1 VFGATRVYDH
11 REFRAAALAE
21 AKQSRL
27 VTLCFPA
34 KDEAATIGTI
44 VRIARAEL
52 VERVALVDEILVV
65 DDNSTDDTIA
75 VARAA
80 GARVERSSDLRPEL
94 GNATGKGETMW
105 KGLGAAVGDVI
116 VWCDAD
122 ITNFGPQFVVG
133 VLGPL
138 LFDPAI
144 GFVKGF
150 YERPVDGTGG
160 TGGTGGRTTELVARP
175 LISLLF
181 PHLSGIVQ
189 PLSGEYGGR
198 RDVLETVPFVQG
210 YGVDLGLLIDISE
223 RFGLRSMAQVDLG
236 ERIHRNR
243 SLEELSPQALAIMQT
258 AFARAGVRSESA
270 SATLLRP
277 DLPPRTMTHVERP
290 PLASLTKKPRTA

>member
-11 REFRAAALAE
+11 REFRATALAE
-21 AKQSRL
+21 AKQGRL

-44 VRIARAEL
+44 VEIARQEL
-52 VERVALVDEILVV
+52 VERVTLVDEILVV
-65 DDNSTDDTIA
+65 DDNSSDDTVA
-75 VARAA
+75 VAAAA
-80 GARVERSSDLRPEL
+80 GARVERSSDLRPDL
-94 GNATGKGETMW
+94 GSGTGKGETMW
-105 KGLGAAVGDVI
+105 KGLSAAIGDVI

-138 LFDPAI
+138 LSEPAI

-160 TGGTGGRTTELVARP
+160 TGGRTTELVARP
-175 LISLLF
+175 LIALLF

-198 RDVLETVPFVQG
+198 RDVLESVPFVQG
-210 YGVDLGLLIDISE
+210 YGVDLALLVDICE
-223 RFGLRSMAQVDLG
+223 RFGLRSIAQVDLG

-243 SLEELSPQALAIMQT
+243 SLEELSPQALAIMQM
-258 AFARAGVRSESA
+258 AFARAGVRA
-270 SATLLRP
+270 GGDGATLLRP
-277 DLPPRTMTHVERP
+277 GLPPRTMVHVERP
-290 PLASLTKKPRTA
+290 PLASLATEPRTA

>member
-11 REFRAAALAE
+11 REFRADALAD
-21 AKQSRL
+21 AKHGRL

-44 VRIARAEL
+44 VEIARRDL
-52 VERVALVDEILVV
+52 VERVSLIDEILVV
-65 DDNSTDDTIA
+65 DDNSTDDTVA

-80 GARVERSSDLRPEL
+80 GARVERSPELRPDL
-94 GNATGKGETMW
+94 GTGTGKGETMW
-105 KGLGAAVGDVI
+105 KGLSAAVGDVI

-138 LFDPAI
+138 LADASI

-160 TGGTGGRTTELVARP
+160 TGGRTTELVARP
-175 LISLLF
+175 LIALLF

-198 RDVLETVPFVQG
+198 RDVLEAVPFVQG
-210 YGVDLGLLIDISE
+210 YGVDLALLVDISE
-223 RFGLRSMAQVDLG
+223 RFGLRSMVQVDLG

-258 AFARAGVRSESA
+258 AFARAGVRTESA
-270 SATLLRP
+270 GATLQRP
-277 DLPPRTMTHVERP
+277 DLPPRTMVHVERP
-290 PLASLTKKPRTA
+290 PLASLAKKPRTA

>member
-1 VFGATRVYDH
+1 V
-11 REFRAAALAE
+11 E

-44 VRIARAEL
+44 VELARQEL
-52 VERVALVDEILVV
+52 VERVPLIDEILVV
-65 DDNSTDDTIA
+65 DDNSSDDTVA
-75 VARAA
+75 VAAAA
-80 GARVERSSDLRPEL
+80 GARVERSSDLRPDL
-94 GNATGKGETMW
+94 GSGTGKGETMW
-105 KGLGAAVGDVI
+105 KGLSAAIGDVI

-138 LFDPAI
+138 LSEPAI

-160 TGGTGGRTTELVARP
+160 TGGRTTELVARP
-175 LISLLF
+175 LIALLF

-198 RDVLETVPFVQG
+198 RDVLEAVPFVQG
-210 YGVDLGLLIDISE
+210 YGVDLALLVDICE
-223 RFGLRSMAQVDLG
+223 RFGLRSIAQVDLG

-258 AFARAGVRSESA
+258 AFARAGVRA
-270 SATLLRP
+270 GGDGATLLRP
-277 DLPPRTMTHVERP
+277 GLPPRTMVHVERP
-290 PLASLTKKPRTA
+290 PLASLATEPRTA